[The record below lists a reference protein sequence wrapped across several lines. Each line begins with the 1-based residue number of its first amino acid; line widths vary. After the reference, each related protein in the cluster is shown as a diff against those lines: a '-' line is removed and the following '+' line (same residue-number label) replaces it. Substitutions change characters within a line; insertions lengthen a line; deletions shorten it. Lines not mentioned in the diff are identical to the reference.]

1 MTLSLKRTLTL
12 AAATLTLAS
21 VAHAGPFDTVT
32 LETDAPLSGYEKVY
46 IAPVTVDFGDQRIR
60 RSIRDFSGLRPV
72 SERDQARKSEDLVE
86 DLQRE
91 FGKRYVLVDGPGED
105 VLTVE
110 TILTRLVSTR
120 PTLADLGGANV
131 NLSFQSVYA
140 GGANYQ
146 VTLREGD
153 ALIGIIEEDQTRQ
166 NSLND
171 GRPRVG
177 IWQDADRSFNRF
189 SRQLARYVEKN

>member
-1 MTLSLKRTLTL
+1 MTLSLKRTLAL

-32 LETDAPLSGYEKVY
+32 LETDTPLSSYEKVY

-60 RSIRDFSGLRPV
+60 RSIRDIRGLRPV
-72 SERDQARKSEDLVE
+72 SERDQARKSGDLAE

-91 FGKRYVLVDGPGED
+91 FGKRYILVDAPGDD

-110 TILTRLVSTR
+110 TTLTQLVSTR
-120 PTLADLGGANV
+120 PTLADARLTNA
-131 NLSFQSVYA
+131 NLSFQTVYA

-146 VTLREGD
+146 VTLREGEQV
-153 ALIGIIEEDQTRQ
+153 IGVIEDNQTR
-166 NSLND
+166 NNNLND

-189 SRQLARYVEKN
+189 SRQLARYIEKN